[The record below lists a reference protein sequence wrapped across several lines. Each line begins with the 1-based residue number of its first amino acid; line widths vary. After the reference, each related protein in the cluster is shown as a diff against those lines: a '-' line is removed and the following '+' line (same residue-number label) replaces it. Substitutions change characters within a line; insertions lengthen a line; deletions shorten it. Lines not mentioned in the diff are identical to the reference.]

1 MLQTFQV
8 LNSVPLSFYFYFL
21 RSDAFNLVRQ
31 AVTSDLPYGDVKL
44 AMENLDNYY
53 HPKTVATAQVLIHQ
67 FDALKLKDKQDPGKF
82 ITELENLR
90 MRIASIDKTKA
101 IDDSRLIGH
110 ILNNLP
116 SAYDQTVSMI
126 EFKMDE
132 SPDSVTVGYVQSQLS
147 LRHQRLYGFKL
158 GFSLESDGQST
169 TPKSDEQALY
179 AGGFRGQC
187 RKCGK
192 YGHRAAK
199 CRSSGNSSIGTQK
212 SDDNTASSNPSNA
225 CRYCRK
231 DGHGIPDCPVLKAK
245 EAREQAKNS
254 NATSTTHTKNSSD
267 TAESALVAFDTP
279 TCQPCGSTDYALV
292 LSERYIRVMQ
302 CDFCSGSGIIS
313 VGSYKSTCLGCRQG
327 TYVIELPP
335 DHKIGQCSACGKLGC
350 RNHPQY
356 NCDSG
361 DDDRPHFESF
371 DHTRCRLDGSNFE
384 HIPEDLYDYDE
395 QQYELDV
402 QRTHDNDN
410 LSNDL
415 LVFYMEENPYTD
427 FDISLFMK
435 FMAGRIYCMIDDD
448 NERLHKIQQFMNDYV
463 YNLVNLN
470 FFTVEVFMPNI
481 FSINDIYIYF
491 LFINVV

>member
-158 GFSLESDGQST
+158 GFSSESDGQST

-199 CRSSGNSSIGTQK
+199 PRIVMRLQ
-212 SDDNTASSNPSNA
+212 PL
-225 CRYCRK
+225 
-231 DGHGIPDCPVLKAK
+231 IPRIQVIQLRVLWLLLI
-245 EAREQAKNS
+245 RQRVNHVDPPIMLWYFR
-254 NATSTTHTKNSSD
+254 NVTS
-267 TAESALVAFDTP
+267 
-279 TCQPCGSTDYALV
+279 V
-292 LSERYIRVMQ
+292 L
-302 CDFCSGSGIIS
+302 CSVIS
-313 VGSYKSTCLGCRQG
+313 VLAVVLFRSVVTS
-327 TYVIELPP
+327 P
-335 DHKIGQCSACGKLGC
+335 
-350 RNHPQY
+350 
-356 NCDSG
+356 
-361 DDDRPHFESF
+361 
-371 DHTRCRLDGSNFE
+371 
-384 HIPEDLYDYDE
+384 
-395 QQYELDV
+395 
-402 QRTHDNDN
+402 
-410 LSNDL
+410 
-415 LVFYMEENPYTD
+415 LVWVAVKVPM
-427 FDISLFMK
+427 
-435 FMAGRIYCMIDDD
+435 
-448 NERLHKIQQFMNDYV
+448 
-463 YNLVNLN
+463 
-470 FFTVEVFMPNI
+470 
-481 FSINDIYIYF
+481 
-491 LFINVV
+491 